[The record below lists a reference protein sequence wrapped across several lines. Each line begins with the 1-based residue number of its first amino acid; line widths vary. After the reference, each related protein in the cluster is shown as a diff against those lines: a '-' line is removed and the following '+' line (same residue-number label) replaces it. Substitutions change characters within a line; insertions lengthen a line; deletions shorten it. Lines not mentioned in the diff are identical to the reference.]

1 MEKAQKNINKISST
15 INTRDKM
22 DSFSRMEEKAQ
33 KMLDTA
39 TAESELSGI
48 GMQKD
53 EAELLQEKY
62 ATGTATDIDDELTK
76 MKAEMGLL

>member
-1 MEKAQKNINKISST
+1 
-15 INTRDKM
+15 M

-62 ATGTATDIDDELTK
+62 ATGTATDVDDELAK